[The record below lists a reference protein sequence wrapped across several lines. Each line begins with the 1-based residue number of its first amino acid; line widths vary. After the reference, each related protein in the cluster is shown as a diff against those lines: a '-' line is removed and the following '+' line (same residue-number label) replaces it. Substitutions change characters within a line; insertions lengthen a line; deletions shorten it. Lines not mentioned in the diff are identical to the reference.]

1 MSGDCV
7 LRLLCGCFD
16 FLGFLNGVVMG
27 ASDWRE
33 QIELTIE
40 QTVASLIQNT
50 PLQDLGDNAKTFL
63 IGALQKLDVVTR
75 EEYEVQVAVLAR
87 TRDRLAELE
96 AQVAQLER
104 SLR

>member
-1 MSGDCV
+1 
-7 LRLLCGCFD
+7 
-16 FLGFLNGVVMG
+16 MG
-27 ASDWRE
+27 ASDWKE
-33 QIELTIE
+33 QIEQTIE

-50 PLQDLGDNAKTFL
+50 PLQDLADNAKTFL

-104 SLR
+104 SLG